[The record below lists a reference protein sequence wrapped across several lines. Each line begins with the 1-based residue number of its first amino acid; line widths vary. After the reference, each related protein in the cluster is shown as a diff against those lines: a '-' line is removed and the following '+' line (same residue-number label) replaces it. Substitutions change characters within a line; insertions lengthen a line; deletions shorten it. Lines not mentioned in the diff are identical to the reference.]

1 MGSRWLL
8 LILAVVEGGCGRESR
23 QAWGGRQAIIAGKMA
38 AGDGGVFLH
47 LESKAITPSEDVQ
60 RLGRARGW

>member
-1 MGSRWLL
+1 M
-8 LILAVVEGGCGRESR
+8 EGGCGRESR